1 MPANLPTDGLNDD
14 IVELAPPLEVAQPR
28 LLGTIISRKLTY
40 PPRKHEFITQ
50 NVVLNNAGRS
60 ESRAR
65 SR

>member
-28 LLGTIISRKLTY
+28 LLGTICAYL